1 MDKKAI
7 ETLAVNAVR
16 DSIVVSDFLDQ
27 FIPDNDK
34 EPSWDGSIYVYKHKG
49 KTKEQLKGRLPV
61 QVKGTE
67 NSDFSKEEISYPVSV
82 SDLNNYLNNGGVI
95 FFVVYI
101 ACGGVAKQ
109 IYYCTLTPI
118 KLRSILFNV
127 GKQKTK
133 NITLKKFPTNVDER
147 TTIVFN
153 CLENCQKQASFS
165 NATLYTLDE
174 LNQKGVLESITIPV
188 STLSR
193 IDLKT
198 ALLKNEVYM
207 YANIKGSAIPQPID
221 GIPQNIKIKEEK
233 VALITIKDKLYYDK
247 VILLQDA
254 DSTTTIIGESF
265 SMIANKNDHSIKV
278 KYKSSDKIRILATD
292 LEFILAYIA
301 NRGFQYNGVEFPFVV
316 SEADLSNFSIEDESK
331 RLEYTKKIVQML
343 DTLGCK
349 KDIDIKTLTDKD
361 WRNIHYLITAFV
373 DKKPVSGLKPDLPV
387 ILTIPVGKLKF
398 IVALQKVDGQIGTY
412 EISDFFNTDFAVV
425 DERPDGEKVPI
436 SQFALLKADDLL
448 KADNIRFEA
457 LLPSFQKTEY
467 HRETFA
473 RTTLFLLDLISAY
486 DKSNGRHEIINAAM
500 DFSDWI
506 MTAPEEDMDHN
517 ISLLNKLQIVK
528 RLRSLNDDEE
538 KELINIIE
546 KPNVREDV
554 LVGAYLLL
562 DQQAAAKIHFNKLD
576 KEQQDILKGYPIFY
590 FWKS

>member
-34 EPSWDGSIYVYKHKG
+34 EPSWDGFIYVYKHKS

-67 NSDFSKEEISYPVSV
+67 NSNFSKEEISYPVSV
-82 SDLNNYLNNGGVI
+82 SDLNNYLNDGGV
-95 FFVVYI
+95 
-101 ACGGVAKQ
+101 
-109 IYYCTLTPI
+109 
-118 KLRSILFNV
+118 
-127 GKQKTK
+127 
-133 NITLKKFPTNVDER
+133 
-147 TTIVFN
+147 
-153 CLENCQKQASFS
+153 
-165 NATLYTLDE
+165 
-174 LNQKGVLESITIPV
+174 
-188 STLSR
+188 
-193 IDLKT
+193 KT
-198 ALLKNEVYM
+198 AL
-207 YANIKGSAIPQPID
+207 
-221 GIPQNIKIKEEK
+221 
-233 VALITIKDKLYYDK
+233 ITVKDKLYYDK
-247 VILLQDA
+247 VIFLQDA
-254 DSTTTIIGESF
+254 DTATTIIGESF
-265 SMIANKNDHSIKV
+265 SMTANKNDHSMKV
-278 KYKSSDKIRILATD
+278 KYKSSNKIRVLATD

-301 NRGFQYNGVEFPFVV
+301 NGGFQYNGVEFPFIM
-316 SEADLSNFSIEDESK
+316 SEADLSNFSIEEESK

-361 WRNIHYLITAFV
+361 WQNIYYLVTAFV
-373 DKKPVSGLKPDLPV
+373 DKKPVSGLKADLPV
-387 ILTIPVGKLKF
+387 ILIIPVGELKF
-398 IVALQKVDGQIGTY
+398 IVALQKVDGHIGTY

-425 DERPDGEKVPI
+425 DERPDGEKIPI

-473 RTTLFLLDLISAY
+473 RATLFLLDLISAY
-486 DKSNGRHEIINAAM
+486 DKSGGRCEIINTATS
-500 DFSDWI
+500 FSDWI

-538 KELINIIE
+538 KELVNIIE
-546 KPNVREDV
+546 NPDVREDV

-576 KEQQDILKGYPIFY
+576 KEQQDLLKGYPIFY